1 MASLRQIRRRI
12 KSVKST
18 RQITKAMQMV
28 AAAKL
33 KKAEF
38 RLLSARPYARK
49 MDEMMARL
57 MQAHTG
63 ELNNPLLETQEV
75 QKELLV
81 IISSDKGLC
90 GSYNMNIIRK
100 AEEYLAGKDKSKI
113 CLGLI
118 GRKAVDHFKRQPYPV
133 LFTNTEFSGNV
144 DYARIL
150 ALAQQLTRYFVERK
164 MNEINLLYTN
174 YLSTMKYQPVLVPY
188 LPFRYEQA
196 PSPAITSKKAHLD
209 YIFEPDTETIFN
221 EFLPRYLT
229 TKVYISLAESFTS
242 EHSARMIAMKN
253 ATESAE
259 EMIASLTL
267 LANKLRQASITREI
281 TEIVGGA
288 EALKG

>member
-1 MASLRQIRRRI
+1 
-12 KSVKST
+12 
-18 RQITKAMQMV
+18 MQMV

-38 RLLSARPYARK
+38 RLLSGRPYARK
-49 MDEMMARL
+49 MDEMMGRL

-81 IISSDKGLC
+81 IVSSDKGLC
-90 GSYNMNIIRK
+90 GSYNMNVIRK

-113 CLGLI
+113 YLGLI
-118 GRKAVDHFKRQPYPV
+118 GRKAVDHFKRQPYHV
-133 LFTNTEFSGNV
+133 LFSNTEFSGNV

-150 ALAQQLTRYFVERK
+150 ELAQQLTRYFVDRK
-164 MNEINLLYTN
+164 MNEINLLYTQ
-174 YLSTMKYQPVLVPY
+174 YLSTMRYQPVVVPY
-188 LPFRYEQA
+188 LPFRYDKE
-196 PSPAITSKKAHLD
+196 PSPALTGKKAHLD

-221 EFLPRYLT
+221 DFLPRYLS
-229 TKVYISLAESFTS
+229 TKIYISMAESFTS

-259 EMIASLTL
+259 DMINSLTL

-288 EALKG
+288 EALKS